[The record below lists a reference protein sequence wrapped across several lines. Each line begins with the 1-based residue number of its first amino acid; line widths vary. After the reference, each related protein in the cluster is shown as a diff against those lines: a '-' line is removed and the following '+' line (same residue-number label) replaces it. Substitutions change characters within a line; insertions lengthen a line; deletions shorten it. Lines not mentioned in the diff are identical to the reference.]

1 MIRQGIAIA
10 LIVLGTTVAGWAQ
23 EVDWQM
29 DLDAAKTSAA
39 RQGKL
44 VLIHFSADWCRPCQH
59 LETFVFTS
67 PKLIT
72 AIDERVIPVH
82 IDTDL
87 HPELVKQYNVTQ
99 IPTDVVIA
107 PTGRVVQKR
116 QSPKDVNNYLRM
128 LESLDSVEKELSQD
142 RAALA
147 QKIDHILES
156 GSNKLPSPT
165 ESNAFV
171 PQLARTKAPDA
182 SPLGS
187 QLQAKAAS
195 QAKLLQ
201 QVSANEFQV
210 NQTDGSDRPSN
221 QPAEPHRII
230 NDQFLNDQSN
240 EFQAKAR
247 ACIQHDSSQS
257 SYAVVQCNDCQ
268 SDERTESSTATL
280 RPVAGTLATEARIES
295 VSATTDPG
303 HVRTASNETMAQPQD
318 AAESARISKTPTP
331 ALDGNCPVT
340 LLQEGKW
347 QPGNPQFGCIHRG
360 KTYLFTDQE
369 KLSQFQTDPDRFSPI
384 LAGFDPVI
392 FHERGELVDGLEQ
405 HGVFMGKAPRQRVV
419 LFQSAETRRQFQQN
433 PRLYMST
440 IRVAIKQSDNLK

>member
-1 MIRQGIAIA
+1 MSLVQVAPGCPLVTSFSYANPPIKTRQPEKLVGIAVIADGFAMIRQGIAIA

-72 AIDERVIPVH
+72 AINERVIPVH

-280 RPVAGTLATEARIES
+280 RPVAGTLATECES
-295 VSATTDPG
+295 KVCQRPPIPGTSAPPPTRPWPNRKMRPSPPG
-303 HVRTASNETMAQPQD
+303 YRKLQHQLWTAT
-318 AAESARISKTPTP
+318 
-331 ALDGNCPVT
+331 
-340 LLQEGKW
+340 
-347 QPGNPQFGCIHRG
+347 
-360 KTYLFTDQE
+360 
-369 KLSQFQTDPDRFSPI
+369 
-384 LAGFDPVI
+384 
-392 FHERGELVDGLEQ
+392 
-405 HGVFMGKAPRQRVV
+405 AP
-419 LFQSAETRRQFQQN
+419 
-433 PRLYMST
+433 
-440 IRVAIKQSDNLK
+440 